1 MNNFNDMSVQ
11 ELKQYFDKKKDFVL
25 LDVREKFEFNIA
37 SIPNSIHI
45 PMMKIPSKLNELN
58 PEKEIVVLCKSGIRS
73 AKVCEF
79 LCQNNYHTVKNVS
92 GGIKAWSLEID
103 NSIPLY

>member
-45 PMMKIPSKLNELN
+45 PMMEIPSKLNELN